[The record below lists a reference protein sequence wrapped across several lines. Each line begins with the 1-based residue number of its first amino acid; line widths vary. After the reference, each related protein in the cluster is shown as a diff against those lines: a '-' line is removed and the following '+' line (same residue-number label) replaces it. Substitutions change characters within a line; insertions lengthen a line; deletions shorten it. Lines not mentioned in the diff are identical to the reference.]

1 MFPQLEQFDQDIISG
16 QRKTNCVERLFQEV
30 ATLINVIQQLSEM
43 KKSTEWT
50 SPIMPLFLQ
59 HNEY

>member
-30 ATLINVIQQLSEM
+30 ATLINVSQQLSEM